1 MENEILDDIVDDMRH
16 HKEYYINI
24 YKNKSQYPGGDVN
37 EDVWNQTVQHKNGFI
52 EVSIEF
58 DRNSLDRINLEQLR
72 SRLKKL
78 PLIKFDNRDHPFD
91 VNKFKDK
98 NGWYMERYF
107 NTEFTDKNRMED
119 TSYAAI
125 TDRLKFIYLSGL
137 IEDDVSAGFGRAGK
151 KFYFEDN
158 VLQIYQLVDYAIEV
172 CREFL
177 VEGIHFKLKYVGLKD
192 RELEFNRYNNHTC
205 IALDNEFEI
214 HRRISVHEDS
224 LLACR
229 KIFFDFFRVFSE
241 YEPNLSYIQKLC
253 IDHAFSRNL
262 IEE

>member
-1 MENEILDDIVDDMRH
+1 MENEISGDIIDDVRRH
-16 HKEYYINI
+16 KSYFINTHKD
-24 YKNKSQYPGGDVN
+24 KSQYPGGDVD

-58 DRNSLDRINLEQLR
+58 DSDSFDRINLEQLR
-72 SRLKKL
+72 SRLKEL

-98 NGWYMERYF
+98 DGWYMERYL

-119 TSYAAI
+119 TSYSAV
-125 TDRLKFIYLSGL
+125 TDRLMFIYLSGL

-158 VLQIYQLVDYAIEV
+158 VLQIYQLVDYALEV
-172 CREFL
+172 GREFL
-177 VEGIHFKLKYVGLKD
+177 AEGIYFKLKYVGLKD

-205 IALDNEFEI
+205 IALENEFEVNMRLSTLENPI
-214 HRRISVHEDS
+214 V
-224 LLACR
+224 ACR
-229 KIFFDFFRVFSE
+229 KLFFDFFRVFSE